1 MSTKKKVD
9 AAPAVMT
16 PVDTYREDLRVFGE
30 GFGNPDAKTN
40 WLSPEFV
47 TLAGTVLTN
56 VVGVMVLIGWVDA
69 EGASELTKAI
79 VACVGAV
86 QTIAVNSALV
96 WKYLAGKAE
105 EKVKA
110 AELRASYLQS
120 VQVARIRAE
129 YDNRW

>member
-9 AAPAVMT
+9 TV
-16 PVDTYREDLRVFGE
+16 PVDTRREDLRVFGE
-30 GFGNPDAKTN
+30 GFGNPEDKTN

-47 TLAGTVLTN
+47 TLASTVLTN
-56 VVGVMVLIGWVDA
+56 VIGALVLVGWVDA
-69 EGASELTKAI
+69 AGASELTKAI

-86 QTIAVNSALV
+86 QTIVVNSALV
-96 WKYLAGKAE
+96 WKYLAGRAA
-105 EKVKA
+105 EKVKT
-110 AELRASYLQS
+110 AELRAEYLKS